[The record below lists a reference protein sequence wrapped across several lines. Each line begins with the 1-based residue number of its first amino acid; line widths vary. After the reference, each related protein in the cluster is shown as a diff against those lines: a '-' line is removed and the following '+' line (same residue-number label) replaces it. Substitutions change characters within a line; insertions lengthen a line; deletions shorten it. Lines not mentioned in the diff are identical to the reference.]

1 MTKATLNR
9 ILLLTT
15 VLIFSVMIF
24 SLLSISGD
32 KGIKAEELKDKGQK
46 KLLTVV
52 SPEIPSA
59 IDFAGEKVPL
69 DLFYVKEA
77 LDRELLVNTY
87 WHSSTILMLKR
98 ANRWFPV
105 IEPLLEANSIPDD
118 FKYLALIES
127 GFTRVVSP
135 KGAAGFWQ
143 FLEKTAREY
152 NLEVND
158 YVDERYNVEKSTDAA
173 CSYFNDSFENYQNWT
188 LVAAAYNA
196 GNRRITESLDYQ
208 KANNYYD
215 LYLNEETA
223 RYIYRILAI
232 KILYEEREAYGF
244 NLTRDDLY
252 SPLETS
258 DIIVT
263 QSIEDLADFADKHQ
277 MNYKFIK
284 ELNPWLRSNT
294 LPNSSGKT
302 YTIKVATNNK

>member
-1 MTKATLNR
+1 
-9 ILLLTT
+9 
-15 VLIFSVMIF
+15 MIF

-32 KGIKAEELKDKGQK
+32 KGIKAEELKEKGSK
-46 KLLTVV
+46 KLLNVV
-52 SPEIPSA
+52 SPEIPEK

-69 DLFYVKEA
+69 DLFYVREA

-105 IEPLLEANSIPDD
+105 IEPLLEANNIPDD

-158 YVDERYNVEKSTDAA
+158 YVDERYNVEKATDAA
-173 CSYFNDSFENYQNWT
+173 CRYFKDSFEKYENWT

-196 GNRRITESLDYQ
+196 GNRRITESLEYQ
-208 KANNYYD
+208 KATNYYD

-244 NLTRDDLY
+244 NLSQKDLY
-252 SPLETS
+252 APLDTRV
-258 DIIVT
+258 ITVNQAIN
-263 QSIEDLADFADKHQ
+263 DLAEFADEHD

-284 ELNPWLRSNT
+284 ELNPWLRSNK
-294 LPNSSGKT
+294 LPNISGKT
-302 YTIKVATNNK
+302 YTLKLAAEKK

>member
-15 VLIFSVMIF
+15 VLLFSIMIF
-24 SLLSISGD
+24 TFLSISGD
-32 KGIKAEELKDKGQK
+32 KGIKAEESETKGQK

-52 SPEIPSA
+52 SPEVPLN

-105 IEPLLEANSIPDD
+105 IEPLLEANNIPDD

-152 NLEVND
+152 HLEVND
-158 YVDERYNVEKSTDAA
+158 NVDERYNVEKSTDAA
-173 CSYFNDSFENYQNWT
+173 CSYFIDSFGKYQNWT

-196 GNRRITESLDYQ
+196 GNRRITESLEYQ
-208 KANNYYD
+208 KANNYYE

-223 RYIYRILAI
+223 RYIYRIIAI

-252 SPLETS
+252 APLETR
-258 DIIVT
+258 DVVVT
-263 QSIEDLADFADKHQ
+263 QSIDNLADFADEYH

-302 YTIKVATNNK
+302 YTIKVVANKK